1 MLLTELILSKDT
13 ALSQVWIAAH
23 YERKLSKQQA
33 LRISVQDSVQDI
45 LKENIEPTALRMSGQ
60 LMLGV
65 VRIYSR
71 KTQYL
76 FDDCK
81 DVRDKITMAFRPGQ
95 VDLPPDQL
103 NASKSAITIT
113 ASRPGHHHHHHAGN
127 EYADLV
133 INDHITLNMS
143 WQEIAKNFQPL
154 GLAANQG
161 EINLPNRPRYAASAR
176 SSSVSRDSEYGGSG
190 ESQRGRAGTAEPFEE
205 QGGIDLGLDFGDITS
220 TGGGGGA
227 GDVSIEYGR
236 EAGVERAPSIPPS
249 IASGLRAGSHRASSV
264 LSDRSGR
271 SGSTA
276 GHHQFGG
283 SVLGAGEVLFAAN
296 RRAGEGRDDDDD
308 AVVDEGPGDLG
319 LDLGEGFEL
328 PPLEGE
334 GEGGQMMDVDLPE
347 LVQDVQAGDDAEARA
362 RARRE
367 STGLSTP
374 PPEGIDADNDTA
386 SIMADITPRTANRIA
401 HMALT
406 REKAATRKSALAAE
420 GEQGGK
426 KKKTVRIA
434 GGLAGKNAID
444 DDIEMD
450 DEALFGRGAAGRRD
464 VSSILGKEN
473 YISANEAQLALE
485 RIQADPAAFYNPT
498 VQVGNQTFFMA
509 TPAGIHMAD
518 ELKSVFMIPTNI
530 LRRRRPETPEGQG
543 SPESRK
549 RARLAA
555 AAGGERGEEE
565 DDEAIE
571 AGRRVQRGLSERF
584 PSEIKDHPMMGDVTF
599 GTEAGLDV
607 SAEPGGFDDL
617 PLEMGD
623 LAAEDEG
630 NIMRRG
636 RSVTPALSVAGTA
649 RERLASEARSIRAGS
664 LVPST
669 SAGNAMLDDC
679 PIGFFDPR
687 HRVHGAP
694 VTDSQVNSSQAGSAS
709 QYAALSGVEGEASQ
723 ADARQRGYSQN
734 TVKAAAFLRGEFST
748 EEGEVQE
755 GKTISFQEKAKN
767 ASKRAASSFFF
778 ELLVLGTRDC
788 ITLDQPER
796 YGDISVGAKAKLFE
810 VTSGTATASQAVQVA
825 A

>member
-33 LRISVQDSVQDI
+33 LRISVQESVHDI

-81 DVRDKITMAFRPGQ
+81 DVRDKITMASPRAPLAFRPGQ

-113 ASRPGHHHHHHAGN
+113 ASHPSSAYEYTSDFSGGGGGGGN
-127 EYADLV
+127 DT
-133 INDHITLNMS
+133 ITLNMT

-154 GLAANQG
+154 GLMQHLAN
-161 EINLPNRPRYAASAR
+161 EADINLPNRRPHYAASAR
-176 SSSVSRDSEYGGSG
+176 SSSVSRDSEYGGSERG
-190 ESQRGRAGTAEPFEE
+190 GGRAGTVEPFE
-205 QGGIDLGLDFGDITS
+205 QGGIDLGLDFGDIT
-220 TGGGGGA
+220 TGGAGA
-227 GDVSIEYGR
+227 GAGDGDVSIEYGR

-249 IASGLRAGSHRASSV
+249 IASGMRMGSHRASSV
-264 LSDRSGR
+264 LSDQSGTSGR
-271 SGSTA
+271 L
-276 GHHQFGG
+276 GG
-283 SVLGAGEVLFAAN
+283 SVLGAGEVLLAA
-296 RRAGEGRDDDDD
+296 RQGRDGEEGI
-308 AVVDEGPGDLG
+308 VDEGPGDLG
-319 LDLGEGFEL
+319 LDLGEGFDL
-328 PPLEGE
+328 PPLEDDDA
-334 GEGGQMMDVDLPE
+334 GQMMMDVEVDLPP
-347 LVQDVQAGDDAEARA
+347 LVRDEGENEEARA

-374 PPEGIDADNDTA
+374 PPEDLNDDTA
-386 SIMADITPRTANRIA
+386 SIMAEITPRTANRIA
-401 HMALT
+401 QMALT
-406 REKAATRKSALAAE
+406 REKAATRKSALAAAE
-420 GEQGGK
+420 EEAGG
-426 KKKTVRIA
+426 KKKTVRISA
-434 GGLAGKNAID
+434 GALAAKNAID

-450 DEALFGRGAAGRRD
+450 DASLGRGSAGRRD

-473 YISANEAQLALE
+473 YISANEAEIALE

-509 TPAGIHMAD
+509 TPAGIQMAD
-518 ELKSVFMIPTNI
+518 ELKAVFMIPTNI
-530 LRRRRPETPEGQG
+530 LRRRRAEGG
-543 SPESRK
+543 DGASPESRK
-549 RARLAA
+549 RARLAP
-555 AAGGERGEEE
+555 GEAEGADE

-571 AGRRVQRGLSERF
+571 AARRVQRGLSERF
-584 PSEIKDHPMMGDVTF
+584 PPSEMQDHPMGDVTF
-599 GTEAGLDV
+599 GTDAGLDV

-623 LAAEDEG
+623 VADEG
-630 NIMRRG
+630 QHAIRG
-636 RSVTPALSVAGTA
+636 RSVTPALSVTGTA
-649 RERLASEARSIRAGS
+649 RERLAIEARSVRAGS
-664 LVPST
+664 IAPSI
-669 SAGNAMLDDC
+669 SGGDAMLDDC
-679 PIGFFDPR
+679 PIGFFDAR

-694 VTDSQVNSSQAGSAS
+694 VTDSQVTSSQAGSLS
-709 QYAALSGVEGEASQ
+709 QYAALAGTEGEASQ

-734 TVKAAAFLRGEFST
+734 TVKAAAFLRSEFT
-748 EEGEVQE
+748 AEDGQVEE

-796 YGDISVGAKAKLFE
+796 YGDISVQAKSKLFE
-810 VTSGTATASQAVQVA
+810 VTSGAVTASQAVQVA